1 MLIPFNEGRR
11 NPNGIEAQQIAEAN
25 AEDIFSRASSAIG
38 LLVSVSQSL
47 DYLCKERHMEL
58 TKKISRDTPFMDD
71 RCVKNYALHIA
82 RAEKVHNHTRTLYVL
97 SLPETMKQ
105 NSTFRANSGAS

>member
-11 NPNGIEAQQIAEAN
+11 SPNGIEAQQIAEAN
-25 AEDIFSRASSAIG
+25 AEDIFGRGSSAIG

-58 TKKISRDTPFMDD
+58 TKKISTD

-82 RAEKVHNHTRTLYVL
+82 LAEKVHNHTQTLYVL